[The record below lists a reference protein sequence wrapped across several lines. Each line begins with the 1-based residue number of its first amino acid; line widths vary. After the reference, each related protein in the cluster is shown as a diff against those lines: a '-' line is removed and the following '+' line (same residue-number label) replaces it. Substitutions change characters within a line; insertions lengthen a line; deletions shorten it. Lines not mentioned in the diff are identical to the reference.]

1 MKYSKIDD
9 NLVEIVVFGSVA
21 RDEYTPTSDIDLLFI
36 TTDKQKTRKLFSSFR
51 EKLFTE
57 YGILITAIYVTP
69 IEYANSIE
77 PLYATI
83 KKEGRVIWKRKRK

>member
-1 MKYSKIDD
+1 MLLLYKNEILPEISMKYSKIDD

-21 RDEYTPTSDIDLLFI
+21 RDEYTSTSDIGLLFI

-51 EKLFTE
+51 ENLFTE

-69 IEYANSIE
+69 TE
-77 PLYATI
+77 
-83 KKEGRVIWKRKRK
+83 